1 MMYEWTGV
9 PIRSQRLVFGGRHL
23 EDHKTVAQ
31 CDIRENSTISLTRH
45 RGANEGSNQESRG
58 RQLIGALEL
67 DHFAY
72 LLGKTL
78 EMFRQGVDPHDEVH
92 RLTISSLT

>member
-9 PIRSQRLVFGGRHL
+9 PIRFQRLVFGGRHL
-23 EDHKTVAQ
+23 EDHKTVEE
-31 CDIRENSTISLTRH
+31 CEIRENSTISLMRH
-45 RGANEGSNQESRG
+45 RGVSEGGNIESSR
-58 RQLIGALEL
+58 RELNGALEL

-78 EMFRQGVDPHDEVH
+78 AMFREGVDPHDEV
-92 RLTISSLT
+92 LPTTIPR